1 MQEKSSKNK
10 EERSRSW
17 CFVMYPESA
26 PENWREILADYSA
39 PYAVSPLHDSDINP
53 DGEPKKPH
61 WHVTVAHQTMKSFAQ
76 VRELTDRLNA
86 TIPQRVANMVGNI
99 RYMIHK
105 DNPEKAQ
112 YEKSD
117 IITGCGFDIE
127 NYLATT
133 KSEKRAIMREIYAF
147 VREQNI
153 DEFCDLMDYAFDNEP
168 EWFDYLTD
176 GHSIMLAALFQS
188 RRGKKANNSLT

>member
-1 MQEKSSKNK
+1 MEKKSSIKVDD
-10 EERSRSW
+10 RSRSW
-17 CFVMYPESA
+17 CFVMNPESA
-26 PENWREILADYSA
+26 PENWKEVLADYGA
-39 PYAVSPLHDSDINP
+39 AFAVSPLHDKDINP

-61 WHVTVAHQTMKSFAQ
+61 WHVTLAYQNKKSFAQ
-76 VRELTDRLNA
+76 VSEITSRLNA
-86 TIPQRVANMVGNI
+86 TIPQKVANMVGNI

-127 NYLATT
+127 NFLSRT
-133 KSEKRAIMREIYAF
+133 KTESRTIMREIYAF
-147 VREQNI
+147 IRESDIN
-153 DEFCDLMDYAFDNEP
+153 EFCDLMDYAFDNEP
-168 EWFDYLTD
+168 EWFDYLVD

-188 RRGKKANNSLT
+188 RRGKRDRDEKD

>member
-1 MQEKSSKNK
+1 MQEKSSKNIDD
-10 EERSRSW
+10 RSRSW

-26 PENWREILADYSA
+26 PENWQEIIADYGA
-39 PYAVSPLHDSDINP
+39 AFAVSPLHDKDVNS

-61 WHVTVAHQTMKSFAQ
+61 YHVTLAHQNKKSFAQ
-76 VRELTDRLNA
+76 VSELTAKLNA
-86 TIPQRVANMVGNI
+86 TIPQKVANMVGNI

-127 NYLATT
+127 NFLSRT
-133 KSEKRAIMREIYAF
+133 KTESRTIMREIYAF
-147 VREQNI
+147 IRESDIN
-153 DEFCDLMDYAFDNEP
+153 EFCDLMDYAFDNEP
-168 EWFDYLTD
+168 EWFDYLVD

-188 RRGKKANNSLT
+188 RRGKRDRDEKD

>member
-1 MQEKSSKNK
+1 MQEKSIQKDDRTRN
-10 EERSRSW
+10 W

-26 PENWREILADYSA
+26 PENWREILADYAA

-53 DGEPKKPH
+53 DGEPKKAH
-61 WHVTVAHQTMKSFAQ
+61 WHVTLAHQSKKSYEQ
-76 VRELTDRLNA
+76 VSEITARLNA
-86 TIPQRVANMVGNI
+86 TAPQKVLNMVGNI

-188 RRGKKANNSLT
+188 RRGKKSNNSLT

>member
-10 EERSRSW
+10 DDRSRSW

-26 PENWREILADYSA
+26 PENWREIISEYSA
-39 PYAVSPLHDSDINP
+39 PYAISPMHDKDVNP

-61 WHVTVAHQTMKSFAQ
+61 WHVTIAHQTMKSFAQ
-76 VRELTDRLNA
+76 VSELTARLNA
-86 TIPQRVANMVGNI
+86 TIPQKVANMVGNI

-112 YEKSD
+112 YDKKD

-127 NYLATT
+127 NYLSRT
-133 KSEKRAIMREIYAF
+133 KTESRQIMREIYAF
-147 VREQNI
+147 IRDSDIN
-153 DEFCDLMDYAFDNEP
+153 EFCDLMDYAFDNEP
-168 EWFDYLTD
+168 EWFDYLVD

-188 RRGKKANNSLT
+188 RRGKEKK

>member
-53 DGEPKKPH
+53 DGEPKKSH

-86 TIPQRVANMVGNI
+86 TIPQRVANMV
-99 RYMIHK
+99 
-105 DNPEKAQ
+105 
-112 YEKSD
+112 
-117 IITGCGFDIE
+117 
-127 NYLATT
+127 
-133 KSEKRAIMREIYAF
+133 
-147 VREQNI
+147 
-153 DEFCDLMDYAFDNEP
+153 
-168 EWFDYLTD
+168 
-176 GHSIMLAALFQS
+176 
-188 RRGKKANNSLT
+188 

>member
-10 EERSRSW
+10 DDRSRSW

-26 PENWREILADYSA
+26 PENWREIMSEYSA
-39 PYAVSPLHDSDINP
+39 PYAISPMHDKDVNP

-61 WHVTVAHQTMKSFAQ
+61 WHVTIAHQTMKSFAQ
-76 VRELTDRLNA
+76 VSELTTRLNA
-86 TIPQRVANMVGNI
+86 TIPQKVANMVGNI

-112 YEKSD
+112 YDKQD

-127 NYLATT
+127 NYLSRT
-133 KSEKRAIMREIYAF
+133 KTESRQIMREIYAF
-147 VREQNI
+147 IRESNI
-153 DEFCDLMDYAFDNEP
+153 NEFCDLMDYAFDNEP
-168 EWFDYLTD
+168 EWFDYLVD

-188 RRGKKANNSLT
+188 RRGKEKN